1 METILQACGRKKYY
15 GKGEA
20 GVSVSPVIFI
30 GFVFSQGFPALTENL
45 NKNALAK
52 LRIFYK
58 VFKRRNFISLKY

>member
-30 GFVFSQGFPALTENL
+30 GFVFSQGFSCIDRKFE
-45 NKNALAK
+45 
-52 LRIFYK
+52 
-58 VFKRRNFISLKY
+58 